1 VGFVMPIRLLL
12 CAIIPP
18 ILWGTTYWLTTE
30 VLWTERPLTTAM
42 IRLLVPGLI
51 LICML
56 RYWPRPQHWR
66 PLLFISLLCMG
77 LMHACLFYSASR
89 LAGPLAALLVCTQ
102 PLLVWGMAW
111 LLFRQRTS
119 WIISCGALLGFF
131 GITLVLVAPSRMQWD
146 LPAALAA
153 LLASASMGLGTLLMK
168 RWKLDI
174 PPLPFVGWQLLLGG
188 LMVLP
193 FAAWL
198 EFPLPLPTLREVS
211 GYGFLTLFG
220 TLLPYY
226 LWFKALPRL
235 DPVQLSVFILL
246 SPLTAICIGF
256 LLLGQSLTLWQLVGA
271 VVVFAGILLSQ
282 LQAPAAARN

>member
-1 VGFVMPIRLLL
+1 MPIRLLL
-12 CAIIPP
+12 CAVIPP
-18 ILWGTTYWLTTE
+18 ILWGTTYWLTTA
-30 VLWTERPLTTAM
+30 VLWTERPLSTAM

-51 LICML
+51 LLCL
-56 RYWPRPQHWR
+56 RRYWPRAQDWP
-66 PLLFISLLCMG
+66 PLLVVSLLCMG

-102 PLLVWGMAW
+102 PLLVWALAW
-111 LLFRQRTS
+111 LLFRQRTR
-119 WIISCGALLGFF
+119 WIISCGAVLGFC

-146 LPAALAA
+146 MPAALAA

-168 RWKLDI
+168 RWKLNI

-193 FAAWL
+193 FAAWF

-226 LWFKALPRL
+226 LWFKALPQL
-235 DPVQLSVFILL
+235 DPVQLSLFLLL
-246 SPLTAICIGF
+246 SPLSAICIGY
-256 LLLGQSLTLWQLVGA
+256 LLLGQALTPWQLLGA

-282 LQAPAAARN
+282 LQGPAAARR